1 VQHVPATDSLI
12 GKTISHYRIVEK
24 LGGGGMGVVYKAEDT
39 RLDRSVALKFLPP
52 DLAHDPQTLERFRRE
67 AKAASALNHPNIC
80 TIYDIG
86 EENGQAYIVM
96 EYLDGMTLKHRIAGR
111 PIEIESLLDLAI
123 QIAEGLEAAHGEG
136 IVHRDIKPANIFI
149 TKRGHAKILDFGLAK
164 LAPRREG
171 AVSEA
176 EATLAAD
183 AALGVSEDHLTSP
196 GTAVGTVA
204 YMSPEQLSARDLDA
218 RTDLFSF
225 GVVLYEMST
234 GTLPFRGDSSALITD
249 AILHRAPVPPVRLNP
264 DVPAELERV
273 ISRAMEKDRN
283 LRCQSASEMRA
294 DLRRLKRDT
303 DSSRSATV
311 NIAAD
316 ADPHISKAQTQIE
329 HRSDTA
335 IAIGLAKRHKKK
347 LTIALVAIA
356 VLVVAGGLW
365 FYGANHSSAGRS
377 LDSVAVLPFANGG
390 GDPDTEYLSDGI
402 TESIINSLSH
412 VSQLRVVPRSMVFR
426 YKGKESTP
434 EKIGQELNV
443 RAVVTGRVTRRGD
456 AFLVSAELMD
466 VTRESQVWGEQYSKK
481 LADIQGIQE
490 EISKAI
496 AANLRIELNGK
507 EERQI
512 AKRDTE
518 DPEAYRLY
526 LQGRYYWNKRTDE
539 GVKKG
544 LDYFQQ
550 AIEKDPSYALAYAG
564 VADSYAV
571 GNGLYLGL
579 TPQEARPKSKAA
591 ALKALELDDSLAEAH
606 TTLADTYLYY
616 DWDFPKAQQEF
627 SRAIAANPN
636 YPTAHQWY
644 AEYLYALGRFDEA
657 IAEAKR
663 AQELDPLSVAIS
675 GSVAESYYYARKYD
689 QAIEAYKAALK
700 MDPNFIA
707 AHIGLALTYEQK
719 KMYPEA
725 AAEWQAMAQLYGDP
739 AGASLLGGA
748 YKSSGYQGVLQAL
761 LDGSLKVP
769 VQSVDSGQIA
779 RVYARMGKKNE
790 ALTWLEKAYAERSGG
805 MVRLRSD
812 PEFDSMRSDPGFVAI
827 VRRMNFPD

>member
-1 VQHVPATDSLI
+1 VQHVPANDSLI
-12 GKTISHYRIVEK
+12 GKIISHYRIVEK

-52 DLAHDPQTLERFRRE
+52 DLAQDPQTLERFRRE

-111 PIEIESLLDLAI
+111 PMEIESLLELAI
-123 QIAEGLEAAHGEG
+123 QIAEGLEAAHGQG

-164 LAPRREG
+164 LAPKQEG
-171 AVSEA
+171 VASQP
-176 EATLAAD
+176 TLAANATPAVND
-183 AALGVSEDHLTSP
+183 EHLTSP

-204 YMSPEQLSARDLDA
+204 YMSPEQLSARNLDA

-264 DVPAELERV
+264 DVPPELERV

-311 NIAAD
+311 DIAAHQD
-316 ADPHISKAQTQIE
+316 SQVTKAQAQIE
-329 HRSDTA
+329 HSSDTA

-347 LTIALVAIA
+347 LTIALAALA

-365 FYGANHSSAGRS
+365 FYRANHLSAGGAM
-377 LDSVAVLPFANGG
+377 DSVAVLPFANGG

-402 TESIINSLSH
+402 TESVINSLSH
-412 VSQLRVVPRSMVFR
+412 VSQLRVVPRSTVFR
-426 YKGKESTP
+426 YKGKDSTP

-466 VTRESQVWGEQYSKK
+466 VNRESQVWGEQYSKK

-490 EISKAI
+490 DISKAI
-496 AANLRIELNGK
+496 ATNLRIELNGK
-507 EERQI
+507 EERAI

-518 DPEAYRLY
+518 NPEAYRLY
-526 LQGRYYWNKRTDE
+526 LQGRYYWNQRTDE

-544 LDYFQQ
+544 LEYFQQ
-550 AIEKDPSYALAYAG
+550 AIEKDPGYALAYAG

-571 GNGLYLGL
+571 GNGDYLGL

-616 DWDFPKAQQEF
+616 DWDFPKARQEF
-627 SRAIAANPN
+627 LRAIAANPN

-644 AEYLYALGRFDEA
+644 SEYLYAVGLFDEA

-663 AQELDPLSVAIS
+663 AQGLDPLSVAIT
-675 GSVAESYYYARKYD
+675 GSVADTYYYARKYD
-689 QAIEAYKAALK
+689 QAIEAYKATLK
-700 MDPNFIA
+700 MDPNFSA
-707 AHIGLALTYEQK
+707 VHVGLALTYGQK

-725 AAEWQAMAQLYGDP
+725 VAEWQEVARLSGNP
-739 AGASLLGGA
+739 AGASLLGDT
-748 YKSSGYQGVLQAL
+748 YKTSGYQGFLQAL
-761 LDGSLKVP
+761 LDHSLKNP
-769 VQSVDSGQIA
+769 VQSARPYSIA
-779 RVYARMGKKNE
+779 RLYARLGKKSE

-812 PEFDSMRSDPGFVAI
+812 PEFDSLRSDPGFVSI
-827 VRRMNFPD
+827 IRRMNFPD

>member
-1 VQHVPATDSLI
+1 
-12 GKTISHYRIVEK
+12 
-24 LGGGGMGVVYKAEDT
+24 
-39 RLDRSVALKFLPP
+39 
-52 DLAHDPQTLERFRRE
+52 
-67 AKAASALNHPNIC
+67 
-80 TIYDIG
+80 
-86 EENGQAYIVM
+86 
-96 EYLDGMTLKHRIAGR
+96 
-111 PIEIESLLDLAI
+111 
-123 QIAEGLEAAHGEG
+123 
-136 IVHRDIKPANIFI
+136 
-149 TKRGHAKILDFGLAK
+149 LDFGLAK

-176 EATLAAD
+176 EATLASD
-183 AALGVSEDHLTSP
+183 ATLGLSEDHLTSP

-264 DVPAELERV
+264 DVPPELERV

-311 NIAAD
+311 NIEAQP
-316 ADPHISKAQTQIE
+316 DPHISKAQAQIE

-335 IAIGLAKRHKKK
+335 IAIGLAKRHKTK
-347 LTIALVAIA
+347 LTIALAAIA
-356 VLVVAGGLW
+356 VLVIAGGLW
-365 FYGANHSSAGRS
+365 FYRANHSSAGRS

-402 TESIINSLSH
+402 TESVINSLSH
-412 VSQLRVVPRSMVFR
+412 VSQLRVVPRSTVFR

-466 VTRESQVWGEQYSKK
+466 VARESQVWGEQYSKK

-490 EISKAI
+490 DISKAI

-507 EERQI
+507 EARQI

-518 DPEAYRLY
+518 NPEAYRLY
-526 LQGRYYWNKRTDE
+526 LQGRYYWNQRTDE

-544 LDYFQQ
+544 LEYFQQ
-550 AIEKDPSYALAYAG
+550 AIEKDPGYALAYAG

-571 GNGLYLGL
+571 GNGEYLGL
-579 TPQEARPKSKAA
+579 TPQEARPKAKAA
-591 ALKALELDDSLAEAH
+591 ALKALEIDDSLAEAH

-627 SRAIAANPN
+627 LRAIAANPN

-644 AEYLYALGRFDEA
+644 SEYLYAVGRFDDA

-675 GSVAESYYYARKYD
+675 GSVAEAYYYARKYD
-689 QAIEAYKAALK
+689 QAIEADKQTQII
-700 MDPNFIA
+700 DPKSVA
-707 AHIGLALTYEQK
+707 THAGLARAYGQK

-725 AAEWQAMAQLYGDP
+725 VAELQAVLQLNGNP
-739 AGASLLGGA
+739 TGASQIGETF
-748 YKSSGYQGVLQAL
+748 KSSGYQGVLQAF
-761 LDGSLKVP
+761 LDHILKDPDLSAHSYWIASL
-769 VQSVDSGQIA
+769 
-779 RVYARMGKKNE
+779 YAQLGKKNE
-790 ALTWLEKAYAERSGG
+790 ALTWLEKAYTERSGG

-812 PEFDSMRSDPGFVAI
+812 PEFDSIRSEPGFVAI
-827 VRRMNFPD
+827 IRRMNFPD